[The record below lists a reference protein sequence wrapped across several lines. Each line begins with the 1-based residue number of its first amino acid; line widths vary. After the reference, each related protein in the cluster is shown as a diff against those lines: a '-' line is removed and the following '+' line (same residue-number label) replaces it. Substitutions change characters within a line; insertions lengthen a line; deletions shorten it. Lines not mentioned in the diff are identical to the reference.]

1 VLCLLCAVLR
11 CCTVPDD
18 IDWNVCGHGHCHH
31 CRHSTRADGYLDRL
45 AVLLQAVGSR
55 SNVQCLEKWYSQ
67 LSPSMVARGEWGS
80 GDDRR
85 LLRSLFL
92 RYGAVARDS
101 DREWGWGLWL
111 VQSGAAPCWRSCRPV
126 A

>member
-1 VLCLLCAVLR
+1 MWASAPNAAASA
-11 CCTVPDD
+11 TDTITSP
-18 IDWNVCGHGHCHH
+18 N
-31 CRHSTRADGYLDRL
+31 RL
-45 AVLLQAVGSR
+45 ALRLLQAVGSR

-92 RYGAVARDS
+92 RCGAVAGGCG
-101 DREWGWGLWL
+101 REWGWWQGQRGRQLP
-111 VQSGAAPCWRSCRPV
+111 ACW
-126 A
+126 

>member
-1 VLCLLCAVLR
+1 MLLPLLL
-11 CCTVPDD
+11 P
-18 IDWNVCGHGHCHH
+18 
-31 CRHSTRADGYLDRL
+31 L
-45 AVLLQAVGSR
+45 LLQAVGSR

-92 RYGAVARDS
+92 RCGGLWAVA
-101 DREWGWGLWL
+101 
-111 VQSGAAPCWRSCRPV
+111 GAERGQLTACC
-126 A
+126 